1 MKKQHGPQ
9 FKSLSIMLG
18 VIMMLVGCGGNTP
31 STSSQNDKDFVSPN
45 SESELSDSLKE
56 IRTPDSLAAETAK
69 RTATNFSDMQ
79 AASAA
84 LTTSRTEQHITANDE
99 NVQLPFVSEGAPPIP
114 TPFTPRSPDAGSVS
128 FEPITSRLQK
138 IKSMLHYRQVKCFDS
153 IEDKNF
159 ALLVFRLMNRFRLND
174 NSMLAVIRALNL
186 LHHHNFE
193 RYVVLLDVYGDPA
206 EEHHRRYDHVSSLFD
221 IIAHGAMATESWRY
235 PPDPFIYQINPWLLS
250 DALGVL
256 GQAMLLQKSVEQ
268 RQGAPNL
275 VDFSEI
281 REKFELYVSEHG
293 NSYIDLKKVEIELSG
308 NSALLSAPLAPA
320 YSVSPNCQCWVP
332 WEWAHALDES
342 CKKEGRKKVHI

>member
-1 MKKQHGPQ
+1 MKKQHCPQ
-9 FKSLSIMLG
+9 FKILSIMLG

-31 STSSQNDKDFVSPN
+31 STSSQNDKDFISPT
-45 SESELSDSLKE
+45 SGSGLSDSLKE
-56 IRTPDSLAAETAK
+56 SRTPDFLAAETVK

-84 LTTSRTEQHITANDE
+84 LTTSRTEQHITSNDE
-99 NVQLPFVSEGAPPIP
+99 NVRLPFVSEGASPIP
-114 TPFTPRSPDAGSVS
+114 TPFTPRSPNAGSVS
-128 FEPITSRLQK
+128 FEPIPSRLQK

-174 NSMLAVIRALNL
+174 DSMLAVIRALNL

-193 RYVVLLDVYGDPA
+193 RYVVLLDVYGDPD
-206 EEHHRRYDHVSSLFD
+206 EERHRRYDHVSSLFD
-221 IIAHGAMATESWRY
+221 IIAHSAMATESWRY
-235 PPDPFIYQINPWLLS
+235 PPDPFIYQINQFLLS

-268 RQGAPNL
+268 GRGAQNL

-281 REKFELYVSEHG
+281 REKFESYVSEHE
-293 NSYIDLKKVEIELSG
+293 NIYIDLKKVELKLSG
-308 NSALLSAPLAPA
+308 NSASLSAPLAPA
-320 YSVSPNCQCWVP
+320 YSISPNCRCWIH
-332 WEWAHALDES
+332 WKWAHALDET
-342 CKKEGRKKVHI
+342 CKKGVERR